1 MKIITFEKAPK
12 KFLETFRDLPIC
24 KGVTPNGVT
33 LVPKKTDG
41 FQKLEIYIQEKMGQ
55 YTTRVAIAHELYH
68 CLQYLCECEVTEGT
82 PDEIDVVMVKSL
94 KEKRKKKAGQY
105 VPCRKH

>member
-12 KFLETFRDLPIC
+12 KFLETFKDLPIC
-24 KGVTPNGVT
+24 QGRGTPNGVT
-33 LVPKKTDG
+33 LIPKKTDG

-55 YTTRVAIAHELYH
+55 YTTRVAIAHELFH

-82 PDEIDVVMVKSL
+82 PDEIDVVMVKAL
-94 KEKRKKKAGQY
+94 KERRKKKRG
-105 VPCRKH
+105 